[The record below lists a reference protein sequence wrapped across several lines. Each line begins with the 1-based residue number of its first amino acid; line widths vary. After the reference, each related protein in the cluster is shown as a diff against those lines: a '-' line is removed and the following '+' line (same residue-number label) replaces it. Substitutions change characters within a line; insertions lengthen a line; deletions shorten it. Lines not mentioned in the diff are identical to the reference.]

1 MCMVIIAVSISPASP
16 IALSTKTADSTY
28 ILTGS
33 ALVKKRTI
41 SKSCMVI
48 SRSIPPDTAAYSA
61 LGGLGSLEVIF
72 VMCISPILPDK
83 NASFTA
89 AKLWSYRLLKPT

>member
-1 MCMVIIAVSISPASP
+1 
-16 IALSTKTADSTY
+16 
-28 ILTGS
+28 
-33 ALVKKRTI
+33 
-41 SKSCMVI
+41 MVI

-72 VMCISPILPDK
+72 VMCISPILPAK

-89 AKLWSYRLLKPT
+89 AKLSFCHETQKLWQRK